1 MKDIYSALEYKLA
14 QAKKKRINVNSSVT
28 LDSIDQNDQSLE
40 RLKKSL
46 QDDMSLTELQ
56 RQMFLK
62 MKTKSPTNLEG

>member
-1 MKDIYSALEYKLA
+1 MKDIYGALEYKLA
-14 QAKKKRINVNSSVT
+14 RAKKKGTKLNSSVT